1 MYIRNCKLHIW
12 MCPLFRCLFLFCSSV
27 SNFQIQSWFEN
38 RPLASFGMVNV
49 QQGSAIWIRPH
60 FKGQKEVSLQMVRIS
75 SRLWNPSAIENQPK
89 RLASCI
95 CHLKSA
101 LFTPDFKSRKRLWKT
116 RTREHQQKISNLV
129 KSISLDPD
137 HRSGWKCVQK
147 SCADLV
153 LTPV

>member
-49 QQGSAIWIRPH
+49 QQGSVIWMCPY

-101 LFTPDFKSRKRLWKT
+101 LFTSDFKWLGLFQTPS
-116 RTREHQQKISNLV
+116 LV
-129 KSISLDPD
+129 YFKMNGRFPDPT
-137 HRSGWKCVQK
+137 V
-147 SCADLV
+147 LV
-153 LTPV
+153 GLNPDKNPVWETF